1 MIAAL
6 LLIPMGV
13 GLAAAATDSEFQTKA
28 QEMRAAHQ
36 AFKEARSQ
44 AATPD
49 VVNANANTN
58 TRFGKTKEQ
67 ILERRELNQK
77 TVLQKIVDL
86 QIAYFERVQKRVD
99 NMPNISDAEKAN
111 LSGQIATTL
120 SGLNAKKTGID
131 AASGTD
137 ALKTLA
143 KDLRTTF
150 VGYHKL
156 VNTIVDAIHA
166 SRVADAENT
175 AGNRSGAIETKLDE
189 LKAQGKDVTALK
201 TQLQSA
207 QTLISDAK
215 TLRESGDHKGAVAKL
230 KEAHTIFRTVSQ
242 SAKAL

>member
-1 MIAAL
+1 MKHMIKKITLPMIAAL

-86 QIAYFERVQKRVD
+86 QIA
-99 NMPNISDAEKAN
+99 
-111 LSGQIATTL
+111 
-120 SGLNAKKTGID
+120 
-131 AASGTD
+131 
-137 ALKTLA
+137 
-143 KDLRTTF
+143 
-150 VGYHKL
+150 
-156 VNTIVDAIHA
+156 
-166 SRVADAENT
+166 
-175 AGNRSGAIETKLDE
+175 
-189 LKAQGKDVTALK
+189 
-201 TQLQSA
+201 
-207 QTLISDAK
+207 
-215 TLRESGDHKGAVAKL
+215 
-230 KEAHTIFRTVSQ
+230 
-242 SAKAL
+242 